1 MAVGGRQV
9 EGCAL
14 LGIRSCSC
22 IFFCCSNQ
30 VRIGNRVYIIFFIQM
45 RLDSPEDLESQGQ
58 VVQGAAA
65 AAGHGYRA
73 LRCGARGSTCILD
86 NIFTK
91 GIKSISQFKK
101 NPGLLMDKE
110 EQ

>member
-1 MAVGGRQV
+1 MK
-9 EGCAL
+9 
-14 LGIRSCSC
+14 
-22 IFFCCSNQ
+22 
-30 VRIGNRVYIIFFIQM
+30 
-45 RLDSPEDLESQGQ
+45 LDSPEDLEHRGQ

-65 AAGHGYRA
+65 AAGPGYRA